1 MALPTSGSLG
11 FSNVNAEFGW
21 GSSGSNYYGQG
32 HYKLVWNSQFGLW
45 QPTSVTFPSSNF
57 AMSNFY
63 GTSPDDEWNC
73 ACNCDCMCGK

>member
-1 MALPTSGSLG
+1 MVLPTSGAVA
-11 FSNVNAEFGW
+11 FSSVNGEFGR
-21 GSSGSNYYGQG
+21 GISGSNYYGVTY
-32 HYKLVWNSQFGLW
+32 YKLVWNAQFGVW
-45 QPTSVTFPSSNF
+45 VPASGTFPSSSF